1 MQTQLREIAV
11 QIGGQGSG
19 MELRTESFDGT
30 EYLVAPLVML
40 VEGVIQG
47 ANSSQ
52 PEFCPALELDKAPQ
66 GWNGRPLVMN
76 HPQLNGEFVSANIPQ
91 VLEEWAFGHIFN
103 ASVSSGKLK
112 GEAWIDTGRAAERGG
127 DFQDAVDRI
136 NSGELVEVSTG
147 LFTQVIPSKGRYN
160 NSRYSGVWS
169 GIVPD
174 HLAIL
179 SKGVTGACS
188 IEDGCGIPRL
198 NQIAAWHQK
207 APGPVNTSALRV
219 HAQPVDQ
226 STAAVR
232 DNCSCEG
239 DGAPPVGV
247 GTMGIAAAVAAA
259 VARVLTPGVVGGPAW
274 DPAPIDGGKVGGG
287 DGPVRTTE
295 MAGAGISP
303 TQVPTQGTGTGVTVP
318 SSVDTDFDAAEDYD
332 EVYGDPEATS
342 SAYRPPRP
350 ADTSFVDM
358 AKRSL
363 AAYGK
368 HVRRKMKA
376 SNEARPD
383 PDPANPRLQL
393 RGNALD
399 STVVF
404 SDVAQILSS
413 ALADQYEALNG
424 YMYVAAVTTDVVVVC
439 TYDNDWSPVCYQIGY
454 SMDANGNVSFTGEPE
469 PVIMMTRIVAQPDSG
484 VTANQGSTAMN
495 DKNTPAAPVV
505 PVVATAPAA
514 TPPEPTVAAAAAAA
528 ASPTVLSVEEYIAQA
543 PAGIREMM
551 SSSMRLFQQR
561 KDTLIAAIKANQ
573 RNKFSDER
581 LATFSVE
588 DLEVLADLAFDPP
601 PLVAKPL
608 TEGRGGNGNPPNP
621 AAPAANA
628 APPNYSGR
636 AAPTADGPVVMED
649 QGGAPPPPKVFEGR
663 PPSRFQRGAG
673 LNAGAGRRLINPDR
687 DDATASMN

>member
-76 HPQLNGEFVSANIPQ
+76 HPQLNGEFVSANIPE

-103 ASVSSGKLK
+103 ASVSAGKLK
-112 GEAWIDTGRAAERGG
+112 GEAWIDTGRASERGG
-127 DFQDAVDRI
+127 DFQNAVDRI

-226 STAAVR
+226 AAAIK

-239 DGAPPVGV
+239 NGAQPIAV
-247 GTMGIAAAVAAA
+247 GTTGIAATAAAVAAA
-259 VARVLTPGVVGGPAW
+259 VARVLSPGVIGGPAW
-274 DPAPIDGGKVGGG
+274 DPAPINGGKVGGG
-287 DGPVRTTE
+287 DGPTRTTE

-303 TQVPTQGTGTGVTVP
+303 TSVPPPGTGTGATIP
-318 SSVDTDFDAAEDYD
+318 TSVDDDADASEDY
-332 EVYGDPEATS
+332 EMVYGDDAEAT
-342 SAYRPPRP
+342 ALRPPRP
-350 ADTSFVDM
+350 ADTSFTSM
-358 AKRSL
+358 SKRAL
-363 AAYGK
+363 VAYGK
-368 HVRRKMKA
+368 RMRDQL
-376 SNEARPD
+376 EAAKGTPT
-383 PDPANPRLQL
+383 QL

-399 STVVF
+399 STIVF
-404 SDVAQILSS
+404 SDVAQIL
-413 ALADQYEALNG
+413 AAAIDDNYDTITG

-439 TYDNDWSPVCYQIGY
+439 AYDDNWNPVCYQIGY
-454 SMDANGNVSFTGEPE
+454 SMDSNGNVTFTGEPE
-469 PVIMMTRIVAQPDSG
+469 PVIMLTRIVAQPDSG
-484 VTANQGSTAMN
+484 VTANQGSTTMT
-495 DKNTPAAPVV
+495 DKNTPAAPA
-505 PVVATAPAA
+505 VASAPAATPTAVPA
-514 TPPEPTVAAAAAAA
+514 TPPEPTVAVA
-528 ASPTVLSVEEYIAQA
+528 PTVLSVDEYIAAA
-543 PAGIREMM
+543 PPGIREMM

-561 KDTLIAAIKANQ
+561 KDTLIAAIKANG

-581 LATFSVE
+581 LAAFSVE

-601 PLVAKPL
+601 PINPRPL

-621 AAPAANA
+621 SAAPAANA

-663 PPSRFQRGAG
+663 PASRFQKGAG
-673 LNAGAGRRLINPDR
+673 LSAGAGRRPINP